1 MSSKRLSPKEIKQDI
16 REDEVRTFLTRAV
29 EHLQDNPK
37 QVIGAIAGVVGL
49 ILLVAGGL
57 SYRDHQRDAANE
69 MLAGALK
76 LYQAP
81 VLTEDANP
89 DDPRDPSFASD
100 EDRIARS
107 RAAFEEVQ
115 SSFGSNI
122 AGEVAGLYL
131 AEIEASEGQTES
143 ARATWESFL
152 DDHGEHILAVSVR
165 LNLIRLDRAEGRG
178 AQVAEVLQGEL
189 DKAEKS
195 LPEDVI
201 LFELAQTREEM
212 GETEEA
218 MELYQRII
226 DEFPQSPYVARARQ
240 LTTSAG

>member
-1 MSSKRLSPKEIKQDI
+1 MSSKRLSPKEIKHDI

-37 QVIGAIAGVVGL
+37 QVIGAIAGVVAL
-49 ILLVAGGL
+49 ILLIAGGM
-57 SYRDHQRDAANE
+57 SYIDHQRDAANE
-69 MLAGALK
+69 QLAQALK

-81 VLTEDANP
+81 VVTEDADP

-100 EDRIARS
+100 EDRIARA
-107 RAAFEEVQ
+107 RAAFEGVQ
-115 SSFGSNI
+115 KDFGSNI

-131 AEIEASEGQTES
+131 AEIEASEGNTES
-143 ARATWESFL
+143 ARSTWEEFL
-152 DDHGEHILAVSVR
+152 DSHGEHILAISVR
-165 LNLIRLDRAEGRG
+165 LNLIRLDRAEGRS
-178 AQVAEVLQGEL
+178 AEVAEELQGEL
-189 DKAEKS
+189 DKAEKT

-201 LFELAQTREEM
+201 LFELAQTREAM
-212 GETEEA
+212 GETEIA

-226 DEFPQSPYVARARQ
+226 DEFPQSPYVGRARQ